1 MNLTLDKECAELGMM
16 LTDQKIVVVMPRFSL
31 PSQGNYTALTRALL
45 LFLKWSKY
53 SILLPFHTSNA
64 ETQAEQQTEK
74 YAHFIGTN
82 CYKLSRYKL
91 SQS

>member
-45 LFLKWSKY
+45 LFLTWSKY
-53 SILLPFHTSNA
+53 SILLPFHILK
-64 ETQAEQQTEK
+64 AEQRTEK
-74 YAHFIGTN
+74 HDYCSGTIQLQAGPVQVEP
-82 CYKLSRYKL
+82 KLS
-91 SQS
+91 